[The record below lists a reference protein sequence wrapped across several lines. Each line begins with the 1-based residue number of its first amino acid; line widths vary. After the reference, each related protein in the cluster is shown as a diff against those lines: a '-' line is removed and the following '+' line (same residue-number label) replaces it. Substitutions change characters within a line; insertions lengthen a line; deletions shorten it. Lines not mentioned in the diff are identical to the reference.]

1 MKTSINTRIYI
12 LFTFLVAL
20 WCAGILAAP
29 VLHHAGFSGIAN
41 SSYSFFS
48 RICHQND
55 ASSFH
60 VEGEKFGVCIRCSA
74 IYFGF
79 LAGLLLLPL
88 SGALKGI
95 RVPKPM
101 LMIAFMIPML
111 VDVALNDTGLHMS
124 TTMTRA
130 ATGILFGGAMPW
142 YIVPILIEAC
152 SQLIHKK
159 KIQSLDSGVCEYV
172 RKTQ

>member
-1 MKTSINTRIYI
+1 MNTSINTRIYI
-12 LFTFLVAL
+12 LITFLVAL

-29 VLHHAGFSGIAN
+29 VLQHAGFTGIAN
-41 SSYSFFS
+41 STYSFFS

-55 ASSFH
+55 TRSFH
-60 VEGEKFGVCIRCSA
+60 VEGEKFGVCVRCSA

-79 LAGLLLLPL
+79 LTGLLILPL
-88 SGALKGI
+88 LGVLKRN

-111 VDVALNDTGLHMS
+111 IDVALNDTGLLMS
-124 TTMTRA
+124 TTMTRV

-142 YIVPILIEAC
+142 SIVPLLIEAC
-152 SQLIHKK
+152 LQLIHKK
-159 KIQSLDSGVCEYV
+159 KIQSLDSGVCTYV